1 LCDRALQAAIF
12 GGADYVIFDWKPE
25 LRTVLH
31 LVNLKTG
38 AVTQFDAPPYFTFHY
53 INSFETADGSSLC
66 FDFSNFETPDFINGL
81 MLDNLRGN
89 KLPVA
94 ASPLV

>member
-1 LCDRALQAAIF
+1 MM
-12 GGADYVIFDWKPE
+12 FDWKPE
-25 LRTVLH
+25 QRTILH

-53 INSFETADGSSLC
+53 INSFETADGASLC
-66 FDFSNFETPDFINGL
+66 FDFSRFEDPDFMNRL

-89 KLPVA
+89 KRPIA
-94 ASPLV
+94 ASPVV